1 MKVKHIFE
9 IAKSLLLARAKQ
21 TLVAAI
27 GVTFSVAFFISL
39 LGFMEGL
46 NTLLDGLVLN
56 RTPHIRLHND
66 ILHSDF
72 QPIDLTKAYQNH
84 HNFIS
89 SVKPTNARKEIY
101 NAQAIISYLNA
112 DKRVMGVAPIV
123 IAQVFYNLGN
133 IELNG
138 VINGVDVLQESKLFN
153 FKDYVTGGDFMDLK
167 NRSNSIILGIG
178 LAEKMLAK
186 KDDIITATTAGGGQ
200 FSLKVVGF
208 FQSGVVEL
216 DKVQSFVSLQTGQ
229 KLLGESGKFI
239 SEIQIKLNDMSRAPV
254 MANEYKQLFDIDAE
268 DIQTANAQF
277 ETGSSARSLISYAVG
292 ITLLIVAGFG
302 IYNILNMMIY
312 EKIDTIAILKAT
324 GFAGSEIK
332 KIFVLISLSIGIG
345 GAFAGALLGLI
356 FSLVI
361 DAIPFNSAALPT
373 VDTYPVDYGLQYYSI
388 AVLFAVATTY
398 FAGWFPARK
407 ASAVDPVEIIRG
419 K

>member
-1 MKVKHIFE
+1 MKSKHIFE
-9 IAKSLLLARAKQ
+9 IAKSLMLARSKQ

-56 RTPHIRLHND
+56 RTPHIRLYND
-66 ILHSDF
+66 IRPSDF
-72 QPIDLTKAYQNH
+72 QPIDLSQMYKNH
-84 HNFIS
+84 YNFIS
-89 SVKPTNARKEIY
+89 SVKPANARKEIY
-101 NAQAIISYLNA
+101 NAQAILSNLQE
-112 DKRVMGVAPIV
+112 DKRVLGVAPKV
-123 IAQVFYNLGN
+123 TAQVFYNLGN

-138 VINGVDVLQESKLFN
+138 VINGVDVLQEAKLFN

-167 NRSNSIILGIG
+167 NRTNSIILGFG

-186 KDDIITATTAGGGQ
+186 KGDVITATTANGGQ

-208 FQSGVVEL
+208 FQSGLVEL
-216 DKVQSFVSLQTGQ
+216 DKVQSYVSLSTGQ
-229 KLLGESGKFI
+229 KLLGESANYI
-239 SEIQIKLNDMSRAPV
+239 SDIQIKLNDIKQAP
-254 MANEYKQLFDIDAE
+254 AIAKEYQQLYNIDAE

-312 EKIDTIAILKAT
+312 EKMDTIAILKAT
-324 GFAGSEIK
+324 GYAGSDVK
-332 KIFVLISLSIGIG
+332 KIFIVISLSIGIG
-345 GAFAGALLGLI
+345 GALAGALLGFL
-356 FSLVI
+356 FSLMI
-361 DAIPFNSAALPT
+361 DAIPFVTAALPT
-373 VDTYPVDYGLQYYSI
+373 VDTYPVDYGFQYYSI
-388 AVLFAVATTY
+388 AVLFAIATTY
-398 FAGWFPARK
+398 FAGWFPAKK
-407 ASAVDPVEIIRG
+407 ASIVDPVEIIRG

>member
-1 MKVKHIFE
+1 MKSKHIVE
-9 IAKSLLLARAKQ
+9 IAKSLLLARSKQ

-27 GVTFSVAFFISL
+27 GVTFSVAFFIAL

-56 RTPHIRLHND
+56 RTPHIRLYND
-66 ILHSDF
+66 IRPSDP
-72 QPIDLTKAYQNH
+72 QPIELSQIFQNH
-84 HNFIS
+84 YNFIS
-89 SVKPTNARKEIY
+89 SVKPSNAKKEIY
-101 NAQAIISYLNA
+101 NAQAIMTNLNA
-112 DKRVMGVAPIV
+112 DNRVLGVAPKV
-123 IAQVFYNLGN
+123 TAQVFYNLGN

-138 VINGVDVLQESKLFN
+138 VVNGVDVMQEAKLFN
-153 FKDYVTGGDFMDLK
+153 FKDYIIGGDFMDLK
-167 NRSNSIILGIG
+167 NRTNSIILGIG

-186 KDDIITATTAGGGQ
+186 KGDIITVTTAGGGQ

-216 DKVQSFVSLQTGQ
+216 DKVQSFVSLSTGQ
-229 KLLGESGKFI
+229 KLLGESAHFI
-239 SEIQIKLNDMSRAPV
+239 SDIQIKLNDMISAPKI
-254 MANEYKQLFDIDAE
+254 AKEYQQLFGVDAE

-312 EKIDTIAILKAT
+312 EKMDTIAILKAT
-324 GFAGSEIK
+324 GFADSDVK
-332 KIFVLISLSIGIG
+332 KIFIVISLSIGIG
-345 GAFAGALLGLI
+345 GALAGALLGFL
-356 FSLVI
+356 FSLII
-361 DAIPFNSAALPT
+361 DAIPFVSAALPA

-398 FAGWFPARK
+398 FAGWFPAKK
-407 ASAVDPVEIIRG
+407 ASGVDPVEIIRG